1 MPSYKSFR
9 AYIIVDG
16 KPLDEYSPEKSTKDG
31 LTTVTCWVP
40 SVAGKVIF
48 LQISV
53 QYQVRWKDTVFKGTS
68 NGRFRIDGT
77 SCGGQV
83 IKKRNKA
90 MIKKGLHI
98 SPTSSRLFEFALMK
112 LTDDEDSFALD
123 MPGNIGEIELRIR
136 YWSQTGRAI
145 REKISKPPE
154 EETYNESTKKGIDH
168 QTRFGTTAYD
178 EKPSYKNLGE
188 PIGKYFLRFVFRY
201 RPLEVLRAHGI
212 APPAPSTS
220 QTNDLPQSSK
230 RPRSSSMQG
239 VRPGSLGIIE
249 ISDDDDD
256 PQKEMENLQRRL
268 DELRAKHP
276 DTRDRKRVKRESG
289 VASIKTEQPK
299 EPVFIDLTQRT

>member
-16 KPLDEYSPEKSTKDG
+16 KPLDEYSTEQSTKDG

-40 SVAGKVIF
+40 SVAGK
-48 LQISV
+48 
-53 QYQVRWKDTVFKGTS
+53 QYQTEQDVEDK
-68 NGRFRIDGT
+68 
-77 SCGGQV
+77 
-83 IKKRNKA
+83 
-90 MIKKGLHI
+90 
-98 SPTSSRLFEFALMK
+98 LFEFALMK

-136 YWSQTGRAI
+136 YWSQSGRAI
-145 REKISKPPE
+145 WEKISKPPE
-154 EETYNESTKKGIDH
+154 EETYNELTKKGIDH
-168 QTRFGTTAYD
+168 QTRFGTTVYD

-220 QTNDLPQSSK
+220 QTNDLPQSSN

-276 DTRDRKRVKRESG
+276 DIRDRKRVKREPG

-299 EPVFIDLTQRT
+299 EPVFIDLTQ

>member
-16 KPLDEYSPEKSTKDG
+16 KPLDEYSTEKSTKDG

-53 QYQVRWKDTVFKGTS
+53 LRHIHGT
-68 NGRFRIDGT
+68 R
-77 SCGGQV
+77 CGGQV

-90 MIKKGLHI
+90 RIKKGLRI

-145 REKISKPPE
+145 WEKISKPPE
-154 EETYNESTKKGIDH
+154 EETYNELTKKGIDH
-168 QTRFGTTAYD
+168 QTRFGTTVYD

-276 DTRDRKRVKRESG
+276 DIRDRKRVKREPG